1 MNMSRAGKWIV
12 GVAVGIGAVIGAWK
26 SISDVAKALN
36 GLNGWHVLFILS
48 SLTLCGLGI
57 DSYRQWLNSRF
68 VTVEK
73 AIEKAGAQQK
83 YDVATLTQTLNQERE
98 DRGAAVQDLSQKA
111 AKEIGKVGLALANK
125 IDAAIKKEQDNR
137 AAAHSTAM
145 QMISALDSRTNLEG
159 KR

>member
-1 MNMSRAGKWIV
+1 MSRAAKWIV
-12 GVAVGIGAVIGAWK
+12 GIAGAIGVVLAALK
-26 SISDVAKALN
+26 SISDVAKALG

-68 VTVEK
+68 VTVQK
-73 AIEKAGAQQK
+73 ATETAIAQQR
-83 YDVATLTQTLNQERE
+83 YDVATLTQSLQKERE
-98 DRGAAVQDLSQKA
+98 DRGAAIQDYSQKA
-111 AKEIGKVGLALANK
+111 TKEIGKVGSALSEK
-125 IDAAIKKEQDNR
+125 IDAAIEKEQNNR

>member
-12 GVAVGIGAVIGAWK
+12 GVAGAIGVVIGALK
-26 SISDVAKALN
+26 SISDVARALN
-36 GLNGWHVLFILS
+36 GLNGWHVLLMLS
-48 SLTLCGLGI
+48 SLTLCGLAI
-57 DSYRQWLNSRF
+57 DGYRQWLNSRF

-73 AIEKAGAQQK
+73 AIEKASAQQR
-83 YDVATLTQTLNQERE
+83 YDVAIQTEALQKERE
-98 DRGAAVQDLSQKA
+98 DRGAAIQDLSQKA
-111 AKEIGKVGLALANK
+111 GKEVGKLGLALSDK
-125 IDAAIKKEQDNR
+125 IDVAIKKEQDNR